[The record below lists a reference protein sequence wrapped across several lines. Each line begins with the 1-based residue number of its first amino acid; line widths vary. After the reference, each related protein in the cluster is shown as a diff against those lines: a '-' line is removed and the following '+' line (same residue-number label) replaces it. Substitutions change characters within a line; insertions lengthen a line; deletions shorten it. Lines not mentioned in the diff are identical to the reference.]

1 MKYALIDTANT
12 FFRARH
18 VASRNSDPEEKAAFA
33 LHLTLASVN
42 QVVRNHKID
51 HIVFM
56 LEGRSF
62 RKDLYEPYKKNR
74 IVDSLSQ
81 TQDEVDEN
89 AMFWSTYET
98 FTTFLKEKTNCSVLR
113 HENAEADDLIARF
126 IHLHPDD
133 EHFIV
138 STDSDYIQ
146 LISENVHQY
155 NGVTNELIT
164 LNGYFKDSGKPV
176 IDKKTKEPKLLED
189 TPEYL
194 LFRKL
199 IRGDAGDN
207 VFTAYPR
214 APEKGSKN
222 RVGIREAFED
232 RHKQGFNYNNF
243 MLQRWIDHNGVE
255 QRVRDCYERNK
266 TLIDLTAQPQEI
278 KDKVDQRIKESVR
291 VTTTPQVGVHFMKFC
306 GKYGLDKISEQAET
320 YAKWL
325 NSPYKGKLNEKDIL
339 H

>member
-1 MKYALIDTANT
+1 MTYKYALIDTANT

-42 QVVRNHKID
+42 QVVRNYGID
-51 HIVFM
+51 HVVFC
-56 LEGRSF
+56 LEGRSW
-62 RKDLYEPYKKNR
+62 RKDIYEPYKKNR
-74 IVDSLSQ
+74 VVDAMSV
-81 TQDEVDEN
+81 TEAEKEEN
-89 AMFWSTYET
+89 EMFWDTYAK
-98 FTTFLKEKTNCSVLR
+98 FTEYLTNKTNCSILR
-113 HENAEADDLIARF
+113 HEQAEADDMIARF
-126 IHLHPDD
+126 IHLHPNDT
-133 EHFIV
+133 HYII
-138 STDSDYIQ
+138 STDSDYVQ
-146 LISENVHQY
+146 LIAPNVLQY
-155 NGVTNELIT
+155 NGVENHLIT

-194 LFRKL
+194 LFKKI

-232 RHKQGFNYNNF
+232 RNKQGFNWNNF
-243 MLQRWIDHNGVE
+243 MLQKWVDHNEVE
-255 QRVRDCYERNK
+255 QCVRDCYQRNK
-266 TLIDLTAQPQEI
+266 TLIDLTAQPQDI
-278 KDKVDQRIKESVR
+278 KDKVDQRIRESVR

-306 GKYGLDKISEQAET
+306 GKYALEKISQNAEA

-325 NSPYKGKLNEKDIL
+325 NAPYQGNVNE
-339 H
+339 